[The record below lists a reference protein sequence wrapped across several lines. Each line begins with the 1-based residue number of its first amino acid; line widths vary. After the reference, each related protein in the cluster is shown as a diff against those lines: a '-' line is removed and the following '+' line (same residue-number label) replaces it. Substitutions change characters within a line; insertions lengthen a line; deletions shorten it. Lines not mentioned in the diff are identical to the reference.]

1 MTLDNG
7 LFGQPFAWVGVF
19 MPKNNRFRGIHIRI
33 VSIVMLCIAFVLFAL
48 TIIGIFDFAY
58 KYKKHITTSDNCALA
73 ERAID
78 ELKNGS
84 LYLTEQVRLYVL
96 SEQVEYLSL
105 YFEESDVKQHREKAM
120 ETLTSILDEPEINVL
135 WLADSALKKSNDLMK
150 TEIHAMKLLAIAN
163 NVSKNILPK
172 SLLDF
177 ELSAEDLQLSDA
189 KKRERAKLLIFNGG
203 YRNSSRQIIS
213 QLARASELIKNYALN
228 QKNES
233 RENFNKSLLVMGIYI
248 VLLVCLIVGLFL
260 FIDFLVLKPIR
271 SYIKSIQADDFLEE
285 IGPAEFRYF
294 ASAFNEI
301 FRLNRQKRIK
311 LQHLADHDSLT
322 GILNRGAYE
331 KISNMLEKSDK
342 PLALLLVDVDHFKY
356 INDTFGHKTGD
367 IALKEVAENLSH
379 NFNFTSCE
387 YAFRYGGDEFA
398 ILVSGV
404 SPDDRDLIRKKIEDL
419 NEKLQNPKRKN
430 LPPFSVSCGV
440 AFSSHGFYD
449 ALFSNADKAL
459 YFTKNNGRCGCTFFE
474 AGEK

>member
-1 MTLDNG
+1 
-7 LFGQPFAWVGVF
+7 
-19 MPKNNRFRGIHIRI
+19 MPKISRFRGINIRI
-33 VSIVMLCIAFVLFAL
+33 VSIVMLCVALVLFAL
-48 TIIGIFDFAY
+48 TIIGIFDFAN
-58 KYKKHITTSDNCALA
+58 KYKRHITTSENCSLA
-73 ERAID
+73 ERAIAD
-78 ELKNGS
+78 LKEGS

-96 SEQVEYLSL
+96 SGQAEYLSL
-105 YFEESDVKQHREKAM
+105 YFEEAAVKRHREKAV
-120 ETLTSILDEPEINVL
+120 ETLSSILEEPGENVL
-135 WLADSALKKSNDLMK
+135 WLAESAFNKSRELMK
-150 TEIHAMKLLAIAN
+150 TEIHAMKLMAIAN
-163 NVSKNILPK
+163 QVSKNILPK
-172 SLLDF
+172 DF
-177 ELSAEDLQLSDA
+177 FNYNLSDEEMRLSDA
-189 KKRERAKLLIFNGG
+189 EKKERSKELIFNET
-203 YRNSSRQIIS
+203 YRTSSRQIVN
-213 QLARASELIKNYALN
+213 QLVHVSELINTYALQ

-233 RENFNKSLLVMGIYI
+233 RRNFNKSLLAMVIYI
-248 VLLVCLIVGLFL
+248 VLLVCLIIVLLIFM
-260 FIDFLVLKPIR
+260 DVLVLRPIR

-301 FRLNRQKRIK
+301 FRMNRQKRIK

-404 SPDDRDLIRKKIEDL
+404 SPDDKDLIRKKIEDL

>member
-1 MTLDNG
+1 
-7 LFGQPFAWVGVF
+7 
-19 MPKNNRFRGIHIRI
+19 MPKTNRFRGIHIRI
-33 VSIVMLCIAFVLFAL
+33 VSIVMLCIALILFAL

-73 ERAID
+73 ERAIED
-78 ELKNGS
+78 LKTGS

-105 YFEESDVKQHREKAM
+105 YFEEADVKRHREKAM
-120 ETLTSILDEPEINVL
+120 ETLASILEEPGVNVL
-135 WLADSALKKSNDLMK
+135 WLADSALKKSNELMK
-150 TEIHAMKLLAIAN
+150 TEIRAMKLLAIAN

-172 SLLDF
+172 SFWNFD
-177 ELSAEDLQLSDA
+177 LSDEEL
-189 KKRERAKLLIFNGG
+189 KLSDTEKRARAKLLIFNDG
-203 YRNSSRQIIS
+203 YRNVSRQIIS
-213 QLARASELIKNYALN
+213 QLSHASDLIKNYALK

-233 RENFNKSLLVMGIYI
+233 RANFNKSLVVMGIYI
-248 VLLVCLIVGLFL
+248 VLLVFLIIGLLL

-271 SYIKSIQADDFLEE
+271 SYIKSIQSDDFLEE

-294 ASAFNEI
+294 AAAFNEI

-342 PLALLLVDVDHFKY
+342 PLALILVDVDHFKY

-367 IALKEVAENLSH
+367 IALKEVAENISH
-379 NFNFTSCE
+379 NFNFSSGE

-404 SPDDRDLIRKKIEDL
+404 TLADKDLIRKKIDDL
-419 NEKLQNPKRKN
+419 NENLKNPKRKN
-430 LPPFSVSCGV
+430 LPPYSVSCGV
-440 AFSSHGFYD
+440 AFSAHGFYD

-474 AGEK
+474 ATE